1 VAAITGRQDGG
12 AYNLFGLLCQERA
25 IGATCAKGQVSGTG
39 AARAGL
45 HWRQPPPKDRIM
57 TNHVAKIIEIVG
69 TSETSVEDAIQGAI
83 ARAAKTLDNLQW
95 FEVIETRGFVAEGK
109 VGRYQVVLK
118 VAFGLE
124 E

>member
-1 VAAITGRQDGG
+1 
-12 AYNLFGLLCQERA
+12 
-25 IGATCAKGQVSGTG
+25 
-39 AARAGL
+39 
-45 HWRQPPPKDRIM
+45 M

-95 FEVIETRGFVAEGK
+95 FEVIETRGFVADGR

>member
-1 VAAITGRQDGG
+1 
-12 AYNLFGLLCQERA
+12 
-25 IGATCAKGQVSGTG
+25 
-39 AARAGL
+39 
-45 HWRQPPPKDRIM
+45 M

-83 ARAAKTLDNLQW
+83 ARAARTLDNLQW
-95 FEVIETRGFVAEGK
+95 FEVIETRGFVADGK